1 MGKEDLAVNTIIGK
15 GATFDG
21 LLEITGGLR
30 VDGAVKGKIV
40 SADVVLIGP
49 SGTVDAD
56 IEAKETIIG
65 GTVRGNVKAPD
76 KIELQA
82 KSQVEG
88 DIVTYSLVVE
98 QGASFHG
105 NCQMRKDQAR
115 TAAQAH
121 TTMADGKTQTQA
133 HGQTQMPGAFKDS
146 DSLLHVKKNEPV
158 PTFQKSK
165 A

>member
-1 MGKEDLAVNTIIGK
+1 MGKEDLAVNTIVGK

-88 DIVTYSLVVE
+88 DIITYSLVVE
-98 QGASFHG
+98 QGATFHG

-115 TAAQAH
+115 TATGAHTPAQA
-121 TTMADGKTQTQA
+121 
-133 HGQTQMPGAFKDS
+133 PGAFKES
-146 DSLLHVKKNEPV
+146 DSLLGVKKNEPV
-158 PTFQKSK
+158 STFQKAK

>member
-21 LLEITGGLR
+21 LLEISGGLR

-65 GTVRGNVKAPD
+65 GTVKGNVKAPD

-88 DIVTYSLVVE
+88 DITTYSLVVE
-98 QGASFHG
+98 QGATFHG

-115 TAAQAH
+115 TSAH
-121 TTMADGKTQTQA
+121 VPSPATGS
-133 HGQTQMPGAFKDS
+133 FKET
-146 DSLLHVKKNEPV
+146 DSLLGVKKNEPV
-158 PTFQKSK
+158 PTFQKAK

>member
-21 LLEITGGLR
+21 LLEISGGLR

-49 SGTVDAD
+49 SGMVDAD

-65 GTVRGNVKAPD
+65 GTVKGNVKAPD

-88 DIVTYSLVVE
+88 DIITYSLVVE
-98 QGASFHG
+98 QGATIHG
-105 NCQMRKDQAR
+105 NCKMRKDQAR
-115 TAAQAH
+115 QAAHAASPPQV
-121 TTMADGKTQTQA
+121 
-133 HGQTQMPGAFKDS
+133 AFKET
-146 DSLLHVKKNEPV
+146 DSLLGVKKNDPV
-158 PTFQKSK
+158 PTFQKAK

>member
-1 MGKEDLAVNTIIGK
+1 MGKEDVAVNTIIGK

-21 LLEITGGLR
+21 LLEISGGLR
-30 VDGAVKGKIV
+30 VDGTVKGKIV

-65 GTVRGNVKAPD
+65 GIVKGNVKAPD
-76 KIELQA
+76 KVELQT

-98 QGASFHG
+98 QGAVFHG
-105 NCQMRKDQAR
+105 NCQMKKGQGAR
-115 TAAQAH
+115 PEQPKAGGT
-121 TTMADGKTQTQA
+121 G
-133 HGQTQMPGAFKDS
+133 FKESDTLVTPKSTDS
-146 DSLLHVKKNEPV
+146 TLQKVK
-158 PTFQKSK
+158 

>member
-21 LLEITGGLR
+21 LLEISGGLR

-49 SGTVDAD
+49 TGQVDAD

-65 GTVRGNVKAPD
+65 GTVKGNVKAPD

-88 DIVTYSLVVE
+88 DITTYSLIVE
-98 QGASFHG
+98 QGATFQG
-105 NCQMRKDQAR
+105 NCQMRKEQAQKAM
-115 TAAQAH
+115 AAS
-121 TTMADGKTQTQA
+121 
-133 HGQTQMPGAFKDS
+133 TQMPSAFKDL
-146 DSLLHVKKNEPV
+146 DPMIAAKKNEPAS
-158 PTFQKSK
+158 TFQKAK

>member
-21 LLEITGGLR
+21 LLEISGGLR

-88 DIVTYSLVVE
+88 DIITYSLVVE
-98 QGASFHG
+98 QGATFHG
-105 NCQMRKDQAR
+105 NCQMRKDQTR
-115 TAAQAH
+115 TAAGTHA
-121 TTMADGKTQTQA
+121 QTPA
-133 HGQTQMPGAFKDS
+133 QTPVAFKEP
-146 DSLLHVKKNEPV
+146 DSLLGLKKNEPV
-158 PTFQKSK
+158 PTFQKAK

>member
-21 LLEITGGLR
+21 LLEISGGLR

-49 SGTVDAD
+49 SGVVDAD

-65 GTVRGNVKAPD
+65 GTVKGNVKAPD

-88 DIVTYSLVVE
+88 DIITYSLVVE
-98 QGASFHG
+98 QGATFHG

-115 TAAQAH
+115 QAAHAASPPQG
-121 TTMADGKTQTQA
+121 T
-133 HGQTQMPGAFKDS
+133 FKET
-146 DSLLHVKKNEPV
+146 DSLLGVKKNEPV
-158 PTFQKSK
+158 PTFQKAK